1 MGRSSVLPHLT
12 VLAPPLPIPNRLQ
25 YVEAHLPLSGKT
37 VRVIL
42 NAPNPNLPPVEP
54 PPSYIITSNGE
65 IVLKDDHLELQ
76 WENIK
81 RFRQFMAIVQKL
93 PTASLQNE
101 YILKWRDKR
110 NPESIRYLLEHGEWP
125 ITQMSADGVLIP
137 SELQS

>member
-1 MGRSSVLPHLT
+1 MG
-12 VLAPPLPIPNRLQ
+12 
-25 YVEAHLPLSGKT
+25 
-37 VRVIL
+37 IL
-42 NAPNPNLPPVEP
+42 NAPYPNLPPVEP

-65 IVLKDDHLELQ
+65 IVRVDEHLELQ

-110 NPESIRYLLEHGEWP
+110 NSESIRYLLEHGEWP
-125 ITQMSADGVLIP
+125 AIVP
-137 SELQS
+137 SELQSNRR